1 MWPMK
6 TLAIRRKEH
15 GCLAAVLVPESSL
28 LCVWLGSLTD
38 PPVSDSLFECPQHCD
53 APGPWWAIV
62 SDSSWAMNCPSSAL
76 WQQPYLSF
84 RAQCM
89 WVVGWGREVLP
100 GMIAYPD
107 IHPLRVPWT
116 EGNSKPLTFPRSCS
130 HSPLAR
136 QFTGNRKSRWLFQA
150 RDHWAKPPLRLTS
163 PPSAEQRLAWRC
175 TFKHQSEP
183 ARPGEVTSLVF
194 SASSSHHTHTHT
206 HTHTEFYQ
214 GWNLETGSQVNITY
228 MRD

>member
-6 TLAIRRKEH
+6 TPAITRKEH
-15 GCLAAVLVPESSL
+15 GCLAAALVPESSL

-38 PPVSDSLFECPQHCD
+38 PPASDSLFECPQHCD

-107 IHPLRVPWT
+107 IHPLRVHGLRETP
-116 EGNSKPLTFPRSCS
+116 S
-130 HSPLAR
+130 HSPFLGVALIPLSHVNS
-136 QFTGNRKSRWLFQA
+136 QATGKAGGCS
-150 RDHWAKPPLRLTS
+150 K
-163 PPSAEQRLAWRC
+163 
-175 TFKHQSEP
+175 
-183 ARPGEVTSLVF
+183 
-194 SASSSHHTHTHT
+194 
-206 HTHTEFYQ
+206 
-214 GWNLETGSQVNITY
+214 LEITGQNHLW
-228 MRD
+228 D